1 MKIDI
6 LQCPRIFE
14 SILWSLYLLLKNSKD
29 PQKIE
34 IGGIYDGVITNI
46 KPFGL
51 FVKFLS
57 DHIGLVHKSVLK
69 KKGVQ
74 IYDFKPKQR
83 IQVKVKDIKDDGKI
97 NLEVI

>member
-1 MKIDI
+1 M
-6 LQCPRIFE
+6 
-14 SILWSLYLLLKNSKD
+14 
-29 PQKIE
+29 
-34 IGGIYDGVITNI
+34 
-46 KPFGL
+46 
-51 FVKFLS
+51 
-57 DHIGLVHKSVLK
+57 VHKSVLK